1 MNRFWILLY
10 FISIFYIISSCKK
23 NDNNLTVGDNLV
35 NVNSDIVIN
44 DTSTLKTYTV
54 KSDSI
59 ITSGTA
65 KLLVGKYQDGNFG
78 SITATSY
85 FQVGVSSALTLET
98 NAVFDSIS
106 LVLHYSNYYYGDTTR
121 PYAIEAHQ
129 LMDKLDYNQNDNGYR
144 YNTSKAIRSDPT
156 PIGKTTFYPRPSSNT
171 VIYVSL
177 SKDMGKNL
185 FDTIME
191 RQTETDG
198 YDQTKFLNYFRG
210 IALVPKAGAIS
221 SIIRFGATDSSL
233 YMRLYYHVGETSKYL
248 NFSIFNGYLQFNKID
263 DDLSFNKSPLDT
275 LRRLKDRLSSLKS
288 GNATYCQG
296 GTGFL
301 TRIEF
306 PYLKNLQFTTEH
318 IKILKAQLILCPV
331 KSTYKTVGLPPKLF
345 LYEANDLNQ
354 IGYNLTDTLSQ
365 HLTVDNIYNETTAYT
380 LDITSYISS
389 IIQDRTDNIPAVIV
403 TLPNVDFK
411 TTLERVILSNGLG
424 QANSTRLK
432 IWYWRY

>member
-1 MNRFWILLY
+1 M
-10 FISIFYIISSCKK
+10 
-23 NDNNLTVGDNLV
+23 
-35 NVNSDIVIN
+35 
-44 DTSTLKTYTV
+44 
-54 KSDSI
+54 
-59 ITSGTA
+59 
-65 KLLVGKYQDGNFG
+65 
-78 SITATSY
+78 
-85 FQVGVSSALTLET
+85 
-98 NAVFDSIS
+98 
-106 LVLHYSNYYYGDTTR
+106 
-121 PYAIEAHQ
+121 
-129 LMDKLDYNQNDNGYR
+129 
-144 YNTSKAIRSDPT
+144 
-156 PIGKTTFYPRPSSNT
+156 
-171 VIYVSL
+171 
-177 SKDMGKNL
+177 
-185 FDTIME
+185 
-191 RQTETDG
+191 
-198 YDQTKFLNYFRG
+198 
-210 IALVPKAGAIS
+210 
-221 SIIRFGATDSSL
+221 
-233 YMRLYYHVGETSKYL
+233 
-248 NFSIFNGYLQFNKID
+248 QFNKID

-301 TRIEF
+301 TKIEF

-331 KSTYKTVGLPPKLF
+331 KSTYKTIGLPPKLF

>member
-1 MNRFWILLY
+1 
-10 FISIFYIISSCKK
+10 
-23 NDNNLTVGDNLV
+23 
-35 NVNSDIVIN
+35 
-44 DTSTLKTYTV
+44 
-54 KSDSI
+54 
-59 ITSGTA
+59 
-65 KLLVGKYQDGNFG
+65 
-78 SITATSY
+78 
-85 FQVGVSSALTLET
+85 
-98 NAVFDSIS
+98 
-106 LVLHYSNYYYGDTTR
+106 
-121 PYAIEAHQ
+121 
-129 LMDKLDYNQNDNGYR
+129 MDKLDYNQNDNGYR

-296 GTGFL
+296 D
-301 TRIEF
+301 RISLF
-306 PYLKNLQFTTEH
+306 KKFAIH
-318 IKILKAQLILCPV
+318 HR
-331 KSTYKTVGLPPKLF
+331 TYKNIKSPAHP
-345 LYEANDLNQ
+345 
-354 IGYNLTDTLSQ
+354 LS
-365 HLTVDNIYNETTAYT
+365 
-380 LDITSYISS
+380 
-389 IIQDRTDNIPAVIV
+389 
-403 TLPNVDFK
+403 
-411 TTLERVILSNGLG
+411 G
-424 QANSTRLK
+424 
-432 IWYWRY
+432 